1 MEGEGWRRGMEE
13 RDGGE
18 GWRRGMY
25 GRGMEERDVWERD
38 VWERRRTRKR
48 AHLLLYC
55 RREDTERGDK
65 KMRPVKTDLGVVH
78 DLYDPV
84 PDT

>member
-1 MEGEGWRRGMEE
+1 MYG
-13 RDGGE
+13 
-18 GWRRGMY
+18 RGMY
-25 GRGMEERDVWERD
+25 GREEEQGKGRIFFYIAEEKILKEVI
-38 VWERRRTRKR
+38 
-48 AHLLLYC
+48 
-55 RREDTERGDK
+55 K